1 MLGDDHPRRDAT
13 LQLRGAPSHVTW
25 PPATYRPPALAVLLA
40 SDELEADPLR
50 RALAVHARCVVL
62 SVDDPGAGTEV
73 AAWAADHA
81 AELGA
86 DPARLIVAGHGDGA
100 RIAVAIALGARDEGW
115 PPLAHHVLYAPR
127 LGPLPDVLD
136 GLAPATIVSA
146 GGDDGPAYAA
156 RLRAAG
162 VAVGEVAAA
171 GLCDGLERLGT
182 AMQAG
187 VPAG

>member
-1 MLGDDHPRRDAT
+1 M
-13 LQLRGAPSHVTW
+13 
-25 PPATYRPPALAVLLA
+25 
-40 SDELEADPLR
+40 
-50 RALAVHARCVVL
+50 
-62 SVDDPGAGTEV
+62 DDPGAGTEV

-115 PPLAHHVLYAPR
+115 PPLAHQVLYAPR

-146 GGDDGPAYAA
+146 GDDDGPAYAA
-156 RLRAAG
+156 RLRGAG
-162 VAVGEVAAA
+162 VPVGEFPAA
-171 GLCDGLERLGT
+171 GLCDGLEGLGA
-182 AMQAG
+182 AMQPG